1 MEQRR
6 KATGDPRAV
15 QGREEPV
22 DYLSMLDTR
31 VVVPD
36 SPAADRVIRGAKI
49 DLDDHRVVAL
59 VVSEKGQPR
68 WEVPITDLQSL
79 GGSSPSLPSSELLQ
93 PVKYEG
99 GRIVLGRHGGVI
111 GAAVVSSE
119 DKYKG
124 KIVDLWFSPR
134 TGRVTRYYVS
144 RGRLRDRFTGTR
156 VLDPEQVVS
165 ASLDRFMI
173 EGALHARLSA

>member
-6 KATGDPRAV
+6 KAIEDPHTL

-79 GGSSPSLPSSELLQ
+79 GGSSPSL
-93 PVKYEG
+93 V
-99 GRIVLGRHGGVI
+99 
-111 GAAVVSSE
+111 GAAVVSTE

-124 KIVDLWFSPR
+124 KIVDLWVSPR
-134 TGRVTRYYVS
+134 TGRVTRYDVS
-144 RGRLRDRFTGTR
+144 RGRLRDRFTGAR

-165 ASLDRFMI
+165 ASLDKFVI
-173 EGALHARLSA
+173 EGALRARASA